1 MTSDSKPRKNSP
13 RYRVWLKKTYG
24 PARVRANAL
33 QLSETLIFLL
43 ISDFGLD
50 ASRARNMLRQM
61 NKLRAEEKRPYPRF
75 LTRQGQLID
84 YKPRLEYIVHDSRF
98 DWCTTNIANEIKF
111 RRELERLHRSD
122 VSFSDTKTHLA
133 MAPLNEGL
141 QRSANLNDCD
151 LAPDYFYFEFRFE
164 LEPAYLFYVEK
175 YMAPLSESFYLKDV
189 LVTETERLSW
199 TTAIS
204 HNRTFKLHK
213 TPYQYYKE
221 AALPVRRQLG

>member
-24 PARVRANAL
+24 PARIRANAL

-61 NKLRAEEKRPYPRF
+61 NKLREEEKRPYPRF
-75 LTRQGQLID
+75 LSREGQLINC
-84 YKPRLEYIVHDSRF
+84 KPSLEYIIHDSRF
-98 DWCTTNIANEIKF
+98 NWCTTDVVSEINFKGQ
-111 RRELERLHRSD
+111 LESAHRTGVD
-122 VSFSDTKTHLA
+122 FSDHTVRLA
-133 MAPLNEGL
+133 FNPLIEKL
-141 QRSANLNDCD
+141 QRSNVHNNND
-151 LAPDYFYFEFRFE
+151 LAANYFYFEFRFE

-175 YMAPLSESFYLKDV
+175 YMAPLSEPFYLKGV

-199 TTAIS
+199 TPAIF
-204 HNRTFKLHK
+204 HNRTFKLHR

-221 AALPVRRQLG
+221 AALPY